1 MPETPN
7 TLDELLAQSAGDGGS
22 NGGGLRAVLEATLA
36 ELKAVKAENAQF
48 AQARQATERTA
59 LFAKHGIPELAQK
72 LFPKDSPLT
81 DEAAT
86 AFVTEFGALWGGQ
99 GETAPAAT
107 PAAPATT
114 PVADQQAAAL
124 IQQLSSTAA
133 QPTLQP
139 RSEQEYRELF
149 AQAKTPTELSTLL
162 EQASLDMQGLGL

>member
-7 TLDELLAQSAGDGGS
+7 TLEELLAADTGGS

-72 LFPKDSPLT
+72 LFPQDSPLT
-81 DEAAT
+81 DEAAS
-86 AFVTEFGALWGGQ
+86 AFVTEFGALWGGA
-99 GETAPAAT
+99 GETTTPAVA

-114 PVADQQAAAL
+114 PVAEQQAAAL

-149 AQAKTPTELSTLL
+149 AQAKTPAELTTLL
-162 EQASLDMQGLGL
+162 EQASLDMQGLGS